1 MEKRDGGKI
10 TEATVKLKF
19 FKIIDRYIIGKFLG
33 TFFLTIALIL
43 AIAIVFD
50 ISEKIDD
57 FITRGAS
64 TREIIVDYYMNFLVF
79 YGNLFSSMIVFI
91 ATIFFTSRM
100 TANTEIVAV
109 LTGGVSFKRMMFPY
123 FVAATIVAGISFFLS
138 HYVIPYTNINR
149 LEFQHAYIDKKQD
162 ERFKDIHRQ
171 IKPGH
176 IIYFENYNIKRSS
189 GYHFTYEVIEDGR
202 LISKLKAD
210 FIRLDTSNNKWILD
224 NYDKRTID
232 AVGNET
238 LEQGRKLVTDFDF
251 SADDIVPRLYT
262 VEMMI
267 TPELNEFIEA
277 EKIRG
282 SENINH
288 YLIQKYQRTSWPFA
302 TYILVLIGVSIS
314 SRKTRGGLGLNVA
327 IGLILCV
334 TYIFFMQVST
344 TFATVGSMNPLLAVW
359 IPNILFAGI
368 GLYLY
373 RVAPK

>member
-1 MEKRDGGKI
+1 VKI
-10 TEATVKLKF
+10 

-64 TREIIVDYYMNFLVF
+64 TREIIIDYYLNFVVF

-100 TANTEIVAV
+100 TSNTEIVAI
-109 LTGGVSFKRMMFPY
+109 LTGGVSFRRMMFPY
-123 FVAATIVAGISFFLS
+123 FVSATIIALISFFLS
-138 HYVIPYTNINR
+138 HFVIPYTNVSR
-149 LEFQHAYIDKKQD
+149 LEFQHSYIDKKED
-162 ERFKDIHRQ
+162 ERFKNIHRQ

-176 IIYFENYNIKRSS
+176 IIYFENYNTKRFS
-189 GYHFTYEVIEDGR
+189 GYHFTYEIIEGGK
-202 LISKLKAD
+202 LVSKLKAD
-210 FIRLDTSNNKWILD
+210 FIRLDTATNEWVLD
-224 NYDKRTID
+224 NYDLRTID
-232 AVGNET
+232 EEGKEH
-238 LEQGRKLVTDFDF
+238 LEQGRKLRREFDF
-251 SADDIVPRLYT
+251 EAMDIVPRLYT
-262 VEMMI
+262 VEMMN

-277 EKIRG
+277 ERIRG

-327 IGLILCV
+327 IGLVLCV
-334 TYIFFMQVST
+334 TYIFFMQIST
-344 TFATVGSMNPLLAVW
+344 TFATVGSMSPLLAVW
-359 IPNILFAGI
+359 TPNILFAGI
-368 GLYLY
+368 AAYLY
-373 RVAPK
+373 YIAPK

>member
-1 MEKRDGGKI
+1 MRI
-10 TEATVKLKF
+10 
-19 FKIIDRYIIGKFLG
+19 FKIIDRYIIWKFLG

-64 TREIIVDYYMNFLVF
+64 TQEIIFDYYLNFLVF

-100 TANTEIVAV
+100 TSNTEIVAI

-123 FVAATIVAGISFFLS
+123 FIAATVIAAISFFLS
-138 HYVIPYTNINR
+138 HYVIPYTNIQR
-149 LEFQHAYIDKKQD
+149 LDFQHAYIDKEQD

-171 IKPGH
+171 VKPGH
-176 IIYFENYNIKRSS
+176 VIYFENYNTKRKA
-189 GYHFTYEVIEDGR
+189 GYHFTYEIFEEGR
-202 LISKLKAD
+202 LISKMKAD
-210 FIRLDTSNNKWILD
+210 FIRLDTNTNQWILD
-224 NYDKRTID
+224 NFDIRTID
-232 AVGNET
+232 ENGKET
-238 LEQGRKLVTDFDF
+238 LKQGQKMATDFSF
-251 SADDIVPRLYT
+251 RAEDIVPRLYT

-282 SENINH
+282 SENVNH
-288 YLIQKYQRTSWPFA
+288 YLIQKHQRTSWPFA

-314 SRKTRGGLGLNVA
+314 SRKTRGGLGLNIA

-334 TYIFFMQVST
+334 TYIFFMQIST
-344 TFATVGSMNPLLAVW
+344 TFATVGSMSPLLAVW
-359 IPNILFAGI
+359 TPNIIFAGI
-368 GLYLY
+368 GAYLY
-373 RVAPK
+373 RIAPK

>member
-1 MEKRDGGKI
+1 M
-10 TEATVKLKF
+10 KLKF

>member
-1 MEKRDGGKI
+1 MKI
-10 TEATVKLKF
+10 

-43 AIAIVFD
+43 AIAVVFD

-64 TREIIVDYYMNFLVF
+64 TREIIVDYYLNFIVF

-100 TANTEIVAV
+100 TANTEIVAI

-123 FVAATIVAGISFFLS
+123 FVAATIIAAISFFLS
-138 HYVIPYTNINR
+138 HFVIPYTNVSR
-149 LEFQHAYIDKKQD
+149 LEFQHAYIDQKQD
-162 ERFKDIHRQ
+162 ERFKNIHRQ

-176 IIYFENYNIKRSS
+176 IIYFENYNTNRSS
-189 GYHFTYEVIEDGR
+189 GYHFTYEIMEDGR
-202 LISKLKAD
+202 LISKLKANY
-210 FIRLDTSNNKWILD
+210 ISLDTATNQWVLD
-224 NYDKRTID
+224 DWDLRTID
-232 AVGNET
+232 KDGKET
-238 LEQGRKLVTDFDF
+238 LEQGRKRVEDFDF
-251 SADDIVPRLYT
+251 SAADIVPRLFS
-262 VEMMI
+262 VEMMN
-267 TPELNEFIEA
+267 TPELNAFIEA
-277 EKIRG
+277 EEIRG
-282 SENINH
+282 SENVNF
-288 YLIQKYQRTSWPFA
+288 YLIQKHQRTSYPFA

-314 SRKTRGGLGLNVA
+314 SRKSRGGLGLNVA
-327 IGLILCV
+327 IGLVLCV

-368 GLYLY
+368 GAYLY
-373 RVAPK
+373 HIAPK

>member
-1 MEKRDGGKI
+1 MKI
-10 TEATVKLKF
+10 

-43 AIAIVFD
+43 AIAVVFD

-64 TREIIVDYYMNFLVF
+64 TQEIIFDYYLNFIVF

-123 FVAATIVAGISFFLS
+123 FVSATIIAAISYFLS
-138 HYVIPYTNINR
+138 HFVIPYTNVDR

-162 ERFKDIHRQ
+162 ERFKNIHRQ

-176 IIYFENYNIKRSS
+176 IIYFENYNTKRSS
-189 GYHFTYEVIEDGR
+189 GYHFTYEIIEDGR
-202 LISKLKAD
+202 LVSKLKAD
-210 FIRLDTSNNKWILD
+210 FIRRDTNAQKWILD
-224 NYDKRTID
+224 QYDLRTID
-232 AVGNET
+232 EEGNET
-238 LEQGRKLVTDFDF
+238 IEQGKKLVQEFDF

-262 VEMMI
+262 VEMMN

-282 SENINH
+282 SESINH

-327 IGLILCV
+327 IGLVLCV
-334 TYIFFMQVST
+334 TYIFFMQIST
-344 TFATVGSMNPLLAVW
+344 TFSTVGSMNPLLAVW
-359 IPNILFAGI
+359 TPNILFAGI
-368 GLYLY
+368 GAYLY
-373 RVAPK
+373 HIAPK